1 MVARK
6 FASEGSNVA
15 INYVSNRDAAEKVAA
30 EIEAEYKVKT
40 VIVQGVCL
48 TFPPPPPCEYYY
60 YCCCCLK
67 LYISD
72 NISRTEELKV
82 IASRS

>member
-6 FASEGSNVA
+6 FASEGSNIA
-15 INYVSNRDAAEKVAA
+15 INYVSNREAAEKVVA

-48 TFPPPPPCEYYY
+48 TFPLPLPV
-60 YCCCCLK
+60 
-67 LYISD
+67 
-72 NISRTEELKV
+72 NTT
-82 IASRS
+82 IAAA